1 MPEKSRAYSSVPHEE
16 ALNNSEGHLSIDTLS
31 AYHRRVLASEENA
44 KVRAHVVLCSSC
56 RALLLDLARFL
67 DDPGDPGRL
76 PVEDIVAAWQQL
88 QKTHL
93 KTGIR

>member
-1 MPEKSRAYSSVPHEE
+1 MPEKARAYAGEPHEE

-31 AYHRRVLASEENA
+31 AYYRRVLASDENA
-44 KVRAHVVLCSSC
+44 KVRAHIVLCPSC

-76 PVEDIVAAWQQL
+76 PVEDVVAAWQQL
-88 QKTHL
+88 QKAHL
-93 KTGIR
+93 KTRVR